1 MIDNSIDNLSRVPL
15 GYDSYKYMYDTVD
28 IILYQQDVPDVNFL
42 NEVPLF
48 LSKANWYANDEG
60 AQYVKGKLGILCVYI
75 TPFLLKINGGSLN
88 KYYNGNNVEAFPLS
102 DIQSAFSQISKTL
115 NLPLES
121 AVVTRLDVAGNLNVN
136 FPVGAY
142 LSLLYQYKRHKM
154 VHYKDEG
161 VCFSSKKQELVFYD
175 KNKEMHRKSGSENL
189 LRFEWKIKS
198 LKKILGSDV
207 KVSDLC
213 NPVFWNQM
221 LDLWYKQYL
230 DVKKLSKDSLDF
242 SAVSGMKELS
252 DIALKDLYKR
262 YPSILDDLKNAL
274 KNGSMKEATYK
285 SVKKKL
291 NNIVCSPISMNKS
304 NLVEELD
311 IKMKMVVE
319 LYKQQ
324 I

>member
-15 GYDSYKYMYDTVD
+15 GYDSYQYMYDTVD
-28 IILYQQDVPDVNFL
+28 IVLYQQDVPDVNFL
-42 NEVPLF
+42 NEVPQF
-48 LSKANWYANDEG
+48 LSEANWYANDEG

-75 TPFLLKINGGSLN
+75 TPFLLKINGGSLS
-88 KYYNGNNVEAFPLS
+88 KYYNGNNVEAFPLP
-102 DIQSAFSQISKTL
+102 DIQSAFRQISKTL

-121 AVVTRLDVAGNLNVN
+121 AVVTRLDIAGNLNVN
-136 FPVGAY
+136 FSVGAY

-154 VHYKDEG
+154 VLYKYEG
-161 VCFSSKKQELVFYD
+161 VCFTSKKQELVFYD
-175 KNKEMHRKSGSENL
+175 KNKEIHKKSGSENL

-198 LKKILGSDV
+198 LKKILGRDV

-242 SAVSGMKELS
+242 SAVSGIKELS

-262 YPSILDDLKNAL
+262 YPSVLDDLKNGL
-274 KNGSMKEATYK
+274 MKKSVYK

-291 NNIVCSPISMNKS
+291 QNIVCSPLSINKD

-311 IKMKMVVE
+311 NKMKTLVE
-319 LYKQQ
+319 LYKQ
-324 I
+324 